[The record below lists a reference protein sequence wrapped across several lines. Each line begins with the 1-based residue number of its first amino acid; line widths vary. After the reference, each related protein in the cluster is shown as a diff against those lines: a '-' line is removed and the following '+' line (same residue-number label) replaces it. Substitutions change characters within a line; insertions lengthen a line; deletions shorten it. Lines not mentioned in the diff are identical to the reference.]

1 MVTIA
6 PSRVATPPEVA
17 APGHGRPTPRLR
29 ALDGLRFVAA
39 AGVLLYHFTARW
51 STAWGEAPG
60 DRFPVVGQVTTYF
73 ALAPEL
79 FFVVSGFV
87 ILWTAWGRTVPAV
100 IASRL
105 ARIFPAYWAALALT
119 SFLLLVL
126 WRDGKQISLGEVLV
140 NITLLQEPLG
150 VRHVDGVYWTL
161 WTELRFYALI
171 VLLVAIGLTRRRVL
185 LFAGLWP
192 AVAVL
197 ADLAGWGVASTILI
211 SQYAPMFAGGM
222 LLYLIYRDG
231 HARVPWLLLA
241 GNVMLGLFTI
251 IPAQMRT
258 LTRNTAFEPSPVL
271 LGVVVVACF
280 GAVAVLTLT
289 RLRSI
294 DWPVLTALG
303 ALTYPLYLVHEFWG
317 WWVIHLV
324 QAHVP
329 TPVALAAAGAA
340 SLGLAWVVHH
350 GVEKRLNPPMRRW
363 IERRLGGRVDSRAV
377 ASRAVASPAVAS
389 PLVAGPP
396 AANRPSTS
404 RPSTSRSPVSRPPSG
419 RTPVSR
425 PAAGRPA
432 DPVAATRR

>member
-1 MVTIA
+1 MVTTAPVKPDAPAAAAAPSPAEAIA
-6 PSRVATPPEVA
+6 PTPE
-17 APGHGRPTPRLR
+17 RSTSRLR
-29 ALDGLRFVAA
+29 ALDGLRFAA
-39 AGVLLYHFTARW
+39 AGGVVLYHFTARW
-51 STAWGEAPG
+51 STAWGEEPG
-60 DRFPVVGQVTTYF
+60 DRFPAVGQVTSYF

-100 IASRL
+100 VASRL
-105 ARIFPAYWAALALT
+105 ARIFPAYWTALALT
-119 SFLLLVL
+119 SFLLLAL
-126 WRDGKQISLGEVLV
+126 WREGKQISLSEVAV

-171 VLLVAIGLTRRRVL
+171 VVLVAIGLTRRRVL
-185 LFAGLWP
+185 VFAGLWP
-192 AVAVL
+192 LAAVL
-197 ADLAGWGVASTILI
+197 TDAAGWSVVSTVLI

-222 LLYLIYRDG
+222 LLYLIHRDG

-241 GNVMLGLFTI
+241 GNVVLALFTI

-271 LGVVVVACF
+271 LGLVVVACF
-280 GAVAVLTLT
+280 GAVAALTLT
-289 RLRSI
+289 RLQRI

-329 TPVALAAAGAA
+329 TAVALGAAGAA
-340 SLGLAWVVHH
+340 SLALAWVVHH

-363 IERRLGGRVDSRAV
+363 IERRLSRPEAD
-377 ASRAVASPAVAS
+377 RPAVPGVTS
-389 PLVAGPP
+389 PP
-396 AANRPSTS
+396 
-404 RPSTSRSPVSRPPSG
+404 
-419 RTPVSR
+419 
-425 PAAGRPA
+425 
-432 DPVAATRR
+432 